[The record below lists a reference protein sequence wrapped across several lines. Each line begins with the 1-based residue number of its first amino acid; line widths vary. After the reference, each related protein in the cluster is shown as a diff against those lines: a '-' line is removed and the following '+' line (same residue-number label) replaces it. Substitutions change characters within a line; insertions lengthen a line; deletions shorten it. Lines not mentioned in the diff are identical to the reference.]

1 MTRYH
6 ILFLMLLLA
15 GCATSPE
22 PSLNQ
27 APEVNNGPQV
37 LADLRRLYASTP
49 VNCGSD
55 TRPGFLCSGIIMRDA
70 DYSTSFHAWD
80 PSPTQISKGG
90 VSFVYIRKDSKFL
103 MYPGFTKGYMIY
115 PEFERPTNKMPLM
128 IECLFPMDGAT
139 DVRKDHGC
147 GRSPNYADSDRCHR
161 LQPAVSTAPQWVAH
175 YLKGGVTDRNRHQ
188 CAFSVPDSANQ
199 HAGPTFNTALA
210 SMALLNSQHQNQ
222 SFNTWNEMMLRVWG
236 AGLGHSLPIK
246 AFWYRTNGLTNGL
259 ADGQR
264 IQHDFLCSATGGGVL
279 LPLIKVLPP
288 RTPSEDFLFEYN
300 QADQSTAPCR

>member
-90 VSFVYIRKDSKFL
+90 VSFIYIRKDSKFL
-103 MYPGFTKGYMIY
+103 MYSGFTKGYMIY
-115 PEFERPTNKMPLM
+115 PEFERPTNKMSLM
-128 IECLFPMDGAT
+128 IECLFPMDGGS

-147 GRSPNYADSDRCHR
+147 GRTPSYADSDRCHR
-161 LQPAVSTAPQWVAH
+161 LQPAVSTAPQWIAH
-175 YLKGGVTDRNRHQ
+175 YYKGGVTNRNHHQ
-188 CAFSVPDSANQ
+188 CAFSVPNSANQ
-199 HAGPTFNTALA
+199 YAGPTFNAALA

-222 SFNTWNEMMLRVWG
+222 SFNTWNEMLVRVWG
-236 AGLGHSLPIK
+236 SGLGHSLPIK
-246 AFWYRTNGLTNGL
+246 AFWYRTNGQTNGL